1 MTSAIRVDSLCK
13 SFPRYRTGGRPRSL
27 REWLAGGARR
37 LEDAGRIV
45 ALSDINFELTAGDVL
60 GVIGR
65 NGAGKST
72 LLTLVGGVGLPDTGT
87 VERSGRIGALLELGA
102 GGHPDLTGRDNVLIS
117 GVIAG
122 LSKKQV
128 LGKMTDIVR
137 FAELEAFIDSPLRTY
152 STGMQMRLAFSVI
165 VHADPEILL
174 VDEVLSVG
182 DIAFQ
187 QKCLARI
194 RYLRDNGCIVVLAT
208 HDLQQAVEICD
219 RVLWLDEGRQRS
231 LGAPFQVVDG
241 FRNQASVET
250 AARTPIPDPDDIAVG
265 MQSKLVLRDNRLG
278 SQEVRIT
285 GVCISDLEGNDAKA
299 VAAGQPAKV
308 VLEYEAKEP
317 VDGAIFGVSI
327 STEDGRVC
335 LEVSTAHASAEQ
347 HALEG
352 KGAVVLE
359 LFQLDLRPG
368 DYFVDVG
375 IYEREWRYAY
385 DYHWHVYPIKI
396 NPTETKMGHRSV
408 PHRWSVKN

>member
-13 SFPRYRTGGRPRSL
+13 TFPRYRTGGRPRSL

-37 LEDAGRIV
+37 LEDAGRIE
-45 ALSDINFELTAGDVL
+45 ALTDINFELNAGDVL

-72 LLTLVGGVGLPDTGT
+72 LLTLVGGVGSPDTGMI
-87 VERSGRIGALLELGA
+87 ERHGRIGALLELGA
-102 GGHPDLTGRDNVLIS
+102 GGHPNLTGRDNVLIS

-128 LGKMTDIVR
+128 LEKMTDIVR
-137 FAELEAFIDSPLRTY
+137 FAELEAFVDSPLRTY
-152 STGMQMRLAFSVI
+152 STGMQMRLAFSVV
-165 VHADPEILL
+165 VHADPKILL

-187 QKCLARI
+187 QKCVSRI
-194 RYLRDNGCIVVLAT
+194 QYLRDNGCIVILAT

-231 LGAPFQVVDG
+231 LGDPSQVVDE

-250 AARTPIPDPDDIAVG
+250 AARTPLPDPTDTTG
-265 MQSKLVLRDNRLG
+265 MQSELVLRDNRLG

-285 GVCISDLEGNDAKA
+285 GVYISDLEGNTAKA
-299 VAAGQPAKV
+299 IAAGQPARL
-308 VLEYEAKEP
+308 VLEYEAKKP

-335 LEVSTAHASAEQ
+335 LEVSTAHASVEQ
-347 HALEG
+347 HALGG

-359 LFQLDLRPG
+359 LFQLELRPG
-368 DYFVDVG
+368 SYFVDVG

-385 DYHWHVYPIKI
+385 DYHWHVYPIEIK
-396 NPTETKMGHRSV
+396 PTETKMGHRSV
-408 PHRWSVKN
+408 PHRWSVKE